1 MKKIAL
7 LLIVVLSI
15 TLIFCACYK
24 EETCTFS
31 EGSYRYTE
39 TPFLMIDGL
48 TIEELSFTFTNAN
61 QSNISKINTVKSR
74 LDEQI
79 FTVKFLLKFVGEQ
92 DSKQFDVE
100 FLSKMSDMVDMY
112 PIRLWLKDEEKNL
125 DYVFILRLWLSNDYG
140 TTKSSPKANIIRI
153 DCIGQEIGHIEDIK
167 DLVIYNDIADIKNG
181 NGVVKSV
188 KLFNNDIELHLE
200 K

>member
-7 LLIVVLSI
+7 LFVVILSVM
-15 TLIFCACYK
+15 LIFSACYK

-31 EGSYRYTE
+31 VGSYYYTD
-39 TPFLMIDGL
+39 TPLLSIDDL
-48 TIEELSFTFTNAN
+48 TIEEFSFTFTNAN
-61 QSNISKINTVKSR
+61 QSNISEINTVKSR

-79 FTVKFLLKFVGEQ
+79 FTVKFFLKFVGEQ
-92 DSKQFDVE
+92 DAKQFDVE

-125 DYVFILRLWLSNDYG
+125 DYVFILKLWLSNDYS
-140 TTKSSPKANIIRI
+140 TAKINPQANLIRI

>member
-1 MKKIAL
+1 MKKNAL
-7 LLIVVLSI
+7 LLIVVLI
-15 TLIFCACYK
+15 VTLIFCGCYK
-24 EETCTFS
+24 EETYTFS
-31 EGSYRYTE
+31 EGTYCYTD
-39 TPFLMIDGL
+39 TPFLSIDNL
-48 TIEELSFTFTNAN
+48 TIEELTITFAKTNG
-61 QSNISKINTVKSR
+61 SNISEINTVTSR
-74 LDEQI
+74 LDKQI
-79 FTVKFLLKFVGEQ
+79 FTGKFLLKFVGEQ

-167 DLVIYNDIADIKNG
+167 DLVLYNDVADIKKG
-181 NGVVKSV
+181 NGVVKST
-188 KLFNNDIELHLE
+188 KLFNNDIELYLV